1 MEKKLLKKID
11 AHAHAVLRD
20 IYPKHDLENL
30 RALPT
35 GEKIIEMYDRLGVEK
50 GMLMPLLNPEF
61 HSFLTTTEIVME
73 ICENHPDRFFFACG
87 LDPRMMKHSTS
98 SDFGKLIEW
107 YKAKGAKAV
116 GEIEANMPFDDPL
129 FDNLFSHCEE
139 QDMSI
144 TIHLSPYQGYAY
156 GLVDDP
162 GLPGLEKCLKKH
174 PKLKIIGHSQAFWAN
189 MSADV
194 TSELMKGYPRGKLNG
209 KGAVWHLLENYENM
223 YCDLSAGSGYN
234 AVSRDEEM
242 GFEFIEKYQD
252 KILFG
257 LDICTEIDPCHLPGW
272 LDKHYLAGNISESAY
287 RKICR
292 ENAIKMFKL
301 EDKA

>member
-1 MEKKLLKKID
+1 MKK
-11 AHAHAVLRD
+11 RG
-20 IYPKHDLENL
+20 
-30 RALPT
+30 
-35 GEKIIEMYDRLGVEK
+35 GE
-50 GMLMPLLNPEF
+50 
-61 HSFLTTTEIVME
+61 
-73 ICENHPDRFFFACG
+73 
-87 LDPRMMKHSTS
+87 
-98 SDFGKLIEW
+98 
-107 YKAKGAKAV
+107 
-116 GEIEANMPFDDPL
+116 
-129 FDNLFSHCEE
+129 
-139 QDMSI
+139 
-144 TIHLSPYQGYAY
+144 
-156 GLVDDP
+156 
-162 GLPGLEKCLKKH
+162 LEKCLKKH

-223 YCDLSAGSGYN
+223 YCDLSANSGYN
-234 AVSRDEEM
+234 AVARDEEK

-301 EDKA
+301 